1 MMSPGIS
8 VTVLTF
14 TLNRRE
20 GGEETLL
27 KIAPHFN
34 PPSSNFVLI
43 GRKINLNL
51 FGDKIEKFSN

>member
-43 GRKINLNL
+43 GSKINLNL
-51 FGDKIEKFSN
+51 LKDKIHF